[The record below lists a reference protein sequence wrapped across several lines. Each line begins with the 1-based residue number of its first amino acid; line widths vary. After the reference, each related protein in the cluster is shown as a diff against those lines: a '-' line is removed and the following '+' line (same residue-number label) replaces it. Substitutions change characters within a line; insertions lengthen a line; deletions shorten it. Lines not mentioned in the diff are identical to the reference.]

1 MSRILSGIKQ
11 ILPAPLARAVRRIYH
26 PALATLAALHA
37 RLPAR
42 GMVVIGV
49 NGTKGKSTTADMLFA
64 VLRAAGKSTALASTI
79 RFAVDETSE
88 PNRFKMTM
96 PGRGYLQHFLRR
108 ARTRGATHAVV
119 ELTTEGAREW
129 RHRFLSLDALIM
141 LNVQKEHIESFGSFE
156 KYVGAKWWLVTELLR
171 SKKRPRTIVVNT
183 DDEHNARFA
192 EAPVEQVV
200 RYSLADA
207 TITAQSSRN
216 VEFTYRGVQFSLP
229 LPGTFNVANAIA
241 VIETAHALGIEP
253 ALAARALAEMPQV
266 LGRVQ
271 PIDRDQDFEVV
282 VDYAHTPDSLQALYG
297 AYPNKRKVC
306 VLGNTGGGRDTWKRP
321 LMGAIA
327 DRECDLVILTN
338 EDPYDEDPEKII
350 ADMTPDMK
358 KKPTVVIDR
367 REAIRYA
374 LSQARSGDVVLISG
388 KGTDPYIMGAQS
400 TKIPWSD
407 AKVAAEEL
415 DLLLKKTVV

>member
-1 MSRILSGIKQ
+1 MSRILSGIKRV
-11 ILPAPLARAVRRIYH
+11 LPAPLARAARRIYH
-26 PALATLAALHA
+26 PALATLAALRA
-37 RLPAR
+37 RFPAR
-42 GMVVIGV
+42 EMVVVGV

-64 VLRAAGKSTALASTI
+64 VLREAGKSTALASTI
-79 RFAVDETSE
+79 RFAVNETSE

-108 ARTRGATHAVV
+108 ARTQGATHAVV

-141 LNVQKEHIESFGSFE
+141 LNVQREHIESFGSFE
-156 KYVGAKWWLVTELLR
+156 KYVGAKWWLVTELIR

-192 EAPVEQVV
+192 EAAVEQVV

-241 VIETAHALGIEP
+241 VIEAARALGIEP
-253 ALAARALAEMPQV
+253 TVAARALAEMPQV

-271 PIDRDQDFEVV
+271 PIDRGQDFEVV

-358 KKPTVVIDR
+358 KQPTVVVDR

-388 KGTDPYIMGAQS
+388 KGTDPYIMGAQGAK
-400 TKIPWSD
+400 TPWSD
-407 AKVAAEEL
+407 AAVATEEL